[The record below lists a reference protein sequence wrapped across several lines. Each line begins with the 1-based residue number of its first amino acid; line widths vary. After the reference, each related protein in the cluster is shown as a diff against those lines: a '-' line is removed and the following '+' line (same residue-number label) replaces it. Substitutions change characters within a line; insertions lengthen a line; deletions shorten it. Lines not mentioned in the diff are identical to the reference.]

1 MPCSAILSRCVGLA
15 PSWVAGI
22 DRLWQDPVI
31 LPKLLQVPYYLFVP
45 PLTLRSLGL
54 ALWNPSHSLPS
65 FHVFFVKQSSSSSPG
80 FLSSPTVVVW
90 RLQVHLSLHRLHA
103 QSNSLIVL
111 FFCLQRGHVPQV
123 IKKKSNQS
131 KMICSWSPRQGS
143 KSL

>member
-31 LPKLLQVPYYLFVP
+31 LPNLLQAPYYLLVP

-65 FHVFFVKQSSSSSPG
+65 FRVFFVRVALPLLV

-90 RLQVHLSLHRLHA
+90 RLQVHLSLHQLHA

-111 FFCLQRGHVPQV
+111 FLCLQRGHVPQV

-143 KSL
+143 KFL